1 MGGDVEGS
9 EEAEASHWR
18 RRLSCAS
25 GGGSG
30 GDVIER
36 QLDRRRDEGRILC
49 RACDN
54 VKEQSEPERAS
65 EVVGRVSK
73 SAVESVVVLERVY
86 GGCERPSSGDV
97 CDACVQS

>member
-1 MGGDVEGS
+1 M
-9 EEAEASHWR
+9 
-18 RRLSCAS
+18 
-25 GGGSG
+25 GSG

-86 GGCERPSSGDV
+86 GGCECPSSGDV